1 MPAELRGYR
10 TLSQLGVGAR
20 STINQVIRTTT
31 GQFFALKRVVRRSAD
46 DDRFLEQV
54 EVEYEVSSQID
65 HPNLRKSLELH
76 RVKKWLKVQELLLLM
91 EYVAGKTLEQDRP
104 TDLGRT
110 IDLFRKV
117 AAGLGALHDAGYV
130 HADIKPNN
138 ILITD
143 KDAIKIVDFGQSCK
157 IGHKKTRIQG
167 TPDYIA
173 PEQVRRLP
181 LDQRTDVFN
190 LGATL
195 YWVLTNSTF
204 PTDIRP
210 NVPGGGHEIKGP
222 KRAPKDVVPSIPAA
236 LSKLVMDCCESA
248 PKKRPDSMKKIIAR
262 LNVADQMRQEALVA
276 NENKGAGGQP
286 PDASCCNGAE

>member
-1 MPAELRGYR
+1 
-10 TLSQLGVGAR
+10 
-20 STINQVIRTTT
+20 
-31 GQFFALKRVVRRSAD
+31 VRRGAED
-46 DDRFLEQV
+46 ERFLEQV
-54 EVEYEVSSQID
+54 EVEYEVSSKVD
-65 HPNLRKSLELH
+65 HPNLRKSLEIH
-76 RVKKWLKVQELLLLM
+76 RVKKWFKVQELLLLM
-91 EYVAGKTLEQDRP
+91 EYVSGKTLEQDRP

-117 AAGLGALHDAGYV
+117 AAGLGALHDIGYV

-138 ILITD
+138 IIVSD
-143 KDAIKIVDFGQSCK
+143 NDGIKIVDFGQSCR
-157 IGHKKTRIQG
+157 IGHKKARIQG

-210 NVPGGGHEIKGP
+210 NVPGGHAIKGP
-222 KRAPKDVVPSIPAA
+222 KRAPKDIDASIPAA
-236 LSKLVMDCCESA
+236 LSTLVMDCCESA
-248 PKKRPDSMKKIIAR
+248 PEKRPASMKQVIAR
-262 LNVADQMRQEALVA
+262 LDVADEMRAEALVA
-276 NENKGAGGQP
+276 NENNGAGGSP
-286 PDASCCNGAE
+286 PDAPCCNGVE